1 MTESDVMAIE
11 EMLSKRFDQLEQ
23 RLDRLDHKLE
33 DHVGQIE
40 KKIFQLEGQ
49 IKKVE
54 ESGQETTMQFERK
67 LKRQSILSR
76 SVNMLLEEQEKTGGV
91 SGRIR
96 RRFIFGAP
104 DLVPVSISDQE
115 LQELPPPEI
124 V

>member
-23 RLDRLDHKLE
+23 RLDR
-33 DHVGQIE
+33 IE